1 MSRSRGGRTLILL
14 VSVGVASALGW
25 WAGREALVS
34 PEDPLDEPEPIS
46 YTVVEGVVEHSLSFV
61 AVAQW
66 EAIPLARSESAGVVT
81 SVEIAP
87 GQQVAD
93 GDPLFSVDLRPVVV
107 ASGATP
113 AFRDMGPLDEGDDVR
128 QLQEL
133 LSILGFFDGDLDG
146 VFGSGTTAAV
156 RAWQESLGIAVDGVV
171 RLGDLVFVEGLPT
184 RVVLGEEVVVG
195 ARLAGGE
202 QAIWDLPDDPSFWVP
217 LAPEQ
222 RSLVPI
228 EAPVMVSNGG
238 GVWESVVVE
247 ALESEGPEGGVGEL
261 RFILR
266 GSGGGPV
273 CGSEC
278 PERVPLEGRSDFPAE
293 IVVVPETSG
302 PVVPVAAIQTAAD
315 GSTFVTLEP
324 NETVGVE
331 LVASHA
337 GLAVVEG
344 VEIGDVLV
352 LPFTAPP
359 ESTG

>member
-1 MSRSRGGRTLILL
+1 MILL
-14 VSVGVASALGW
+14 VMVGIAGVLGW
-25 WAGREALVS
+25 WAGREALLF

-46 YTVVEGVVEHSLSFV
+46 YTVVEGVVENSLSFV

-93 GDPLFSVDLRPVVV
+93 GDVLFAVDLRPVVV
-107 ASGATP
+107 AAGATP
-113 AFRDMGPLDEGDDVR
+113 AFRGMGPLDEGEDVR

-133 LSILGFFDGDLDG
+133 LSILGFFDGQPDG
-146 VFGSGTTAAV
+146 AFGSGTTAAV
-156 RAWQESLGIAVDGVV
+156 KAWQKSLGIAVDGIV

-184 RVVLGEEVVVG
+184 RVVLGAEVVVG

-202 QAIWDLPDDPSFWVP
+202 QAIWGLPEDPSFWVP

-228 EAPVMVSNGG
+228 DAPVMVSHDG

-261 RFILR
+261 RLLLR
-266 GSGGGPV
+266 GAGGGPV

-293 IVVVPETSG
+293 IVVVPETTG
-302 PVVPVAAIQTAAD
+302 PVVPVAAIQTGAD
-315 GSTFVTLEP
+315 GSTFVTLESG
-324 NETVGVE
+324 ETVEVE

-344 VEIGDVLV
+344 VEIGDVLL